1 MRTCRIFHNKLKLLL
16 VGFIISFSP
25 YVLLADDN
33 KQTKDCMDKAIEK
46 IIEIRALP
54 EKEYLKTLDGQ
65 NVSVQELNDKCFK
78 LFPNCCLFEKFYYL
92 PSEIREI
99 ASKTKR
105 GVKKHKIRSYSNCL
119 SVFCQEKHDL
129 QKTHGDIAEF
139 YDEKGHF
146 MGLSVYMGE
155 GKYCPLPYDG
165 YQEQSDQ

>member
-1 MRTCRIFHNKLKLLL
+1 MRTNRIFHNKLNLLL
-16 VGFIISFSP
+16 VGIIISFSP

-46 IIEIRALP
+46 IIEIRSLP
-54 EKEYLKTLDGQ
+54 EMNYLNTLDGQ
-65 NVSVQELNDKCFK
+65 NVSLHVFNDNCLK
-78 LFPNCCLFEKFYYL
+78 LYPNCSLFEKFYYL
-92 PSEIREI
+92 PSEIREV

-105 GVKKHKIRSYSNCL
+105 GVKKHKIRCYSNCL
-119 SVFCQEKHDL
+119 SVFCPERYDP

-139 YDEKGHF
+139 YDEKGNF

-165 YQEQSDQ
+165 YRAQSGQ